1 MDPKKK
7 EPKVVL
13 EGINRQFEEK
23 NTLKE
28 AEGKGLSYVNIG
40 KTPINPDYLKLVSLE
55 DSKEGEIIS
64 FFKVGD
70 KLRVAV
76 LNQDNPKTV
85 QILEALK
92 KEGYKLNV
100 NLASKSGI
108 NEVLAKYENAQ
119 IYKEKQI
126 VEKVEEGSIQAY
138 EKEIAELKQLES
150 KIPEITAEE
159 AINLINIGAMK
170 TKASDVHYE
179 PEDKDVQIRMRIDGV
194 LHQVFKIRKKE

>member
-194 LHQVFKIRKKE
+194 LHQVFKIR